1 MRRQLRTGDML
12 ARLGGDE
19 FAALVP
25 VVRSQADVEEIC
37 QRLEHCFDAPFEV
50 DAYLLRGSAS
60 MGIALYPIDG
70 TTPEMLLK
78 AADTAMY
85 IAKENKRHTGIMPSQ
100 NATPGLP
107 FRD

>member
-25 VVRSQADVEEIC
+25 VVHSQTDVEEIC
-37 QRLEHCFDAPFEV
+37 QRLEHSFDAPFEV
-50 DAYLLRGSAS
+50 DNYLLRGSAS

-85 IAKENKRHTGIMPSQ
+85 IAKENKRHQGSMPSQ
-100 NATPGLP
+100 STTPGLP